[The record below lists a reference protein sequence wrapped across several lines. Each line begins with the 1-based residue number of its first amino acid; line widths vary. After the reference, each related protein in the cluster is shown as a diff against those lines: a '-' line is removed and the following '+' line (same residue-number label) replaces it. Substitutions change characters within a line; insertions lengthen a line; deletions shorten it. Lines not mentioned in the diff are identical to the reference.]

1 MLQASTLTKLETTI
15 VWDEE
20 NQSWKGRQWSGQGVR
35 LWGLQVRMLSLYN
48 WISISKLESYC
59 SSPIGGPY
67 CWKSCLF
74 GEVPEDEEEMEEPES
89 STREQA
95 RFAWAWVWVEEG
107 GSPALEEG
115 KLQSLLVQVLS
126 LKPLPSWSCSLFLL
140 SLPLLVDTSGYL
152 ISSLFCF
159 KGCISYIRPVT
170 CGRKQSTCD
179 TRWSAWRP
187 KAFKRYFAVAR
198 SKAKSLYDI
207 WQVARTWPELTCLL
221 AYPCLKGIGMCQPHW
236 SQAQQPKSLGLQP
249 QRCQLRSMGLQ
260 PWTQQP
266 KSLKGAC

>member
-1 MLQASTLTKLETTI
+1 
-15 VWDEE
+15 
-20 NQSWKGRQWSGQGVR
+20 
-35 LWGLQVRMLSLYN
+35 MLSLYN

-140 SLPLLVDTSGYL
+140 SLPLACGHFRLPDLFPFFVLKDASVTSGQL
-152 ISSLFCF
+152 PVAGS
-159 KGCISYIRPVT
+159 KAPVT
-170 CGRKQSTCD
+170 RGGVPEGQRPLKDILQLPGQRPRAFMTFGRWPGPGQS
-179 TRWSAWRP
+179 
-187 KAFKRYFAVAR
+187 
-198 SKAKSLYDI
+198 
-207 WQVARTWPELTCLL
+207 LTCLL